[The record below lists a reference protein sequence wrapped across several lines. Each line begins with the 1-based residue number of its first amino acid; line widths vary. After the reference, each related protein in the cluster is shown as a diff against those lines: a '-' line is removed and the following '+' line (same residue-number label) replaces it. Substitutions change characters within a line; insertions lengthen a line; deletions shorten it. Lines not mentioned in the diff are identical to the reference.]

1 MADKEKFELIIT
13 IVNEGHADQVMDA
26 AREAGARG
34 GTISSARGTGDKN
47 IEKKYGVVITPQ
59 KEMVYIVV
67 NVKERDQI
75 ISAINRA
82 VGIETPGQGVIFS
95 VPVDNISGI
104 NLN

>member
-34 GTISSARGTGDKN
+34 GTITSARGSGNKD
-47 IEKKYGVVITPQ
+47 IEKKYGLVITPQ

-75 ISAINRA
+75 ISAINKA

>member
-34 GTISSARGTGDKN
+34 GTISSARGSGNKD
-47 IEKKYGVVITPQ
+47 IEKKYGLVITPQ

-75 ISAINRA
+75 ISAINKA

-95 VPVDNISGI
+95 LPVDNISGI